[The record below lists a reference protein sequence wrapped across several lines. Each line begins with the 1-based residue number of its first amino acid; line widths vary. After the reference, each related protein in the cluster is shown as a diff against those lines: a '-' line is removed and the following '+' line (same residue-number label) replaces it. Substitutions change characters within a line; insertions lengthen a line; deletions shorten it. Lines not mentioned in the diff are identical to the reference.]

1 MGYTHYWD
9 TNEDLTPEEWNEV
22 TEKSNTI
29 IQHCQNQGI
38 QLVYDFDEG
47 DQLPVIDG
55 SHILFNG
62 LEEEGHE
69 TFILTR
75 SQTNFCFCKTAR
87 KEYDLAVTMILIAV
101 YNAAPSKVSVRSDG
115 DLSDWE
121 EATQTYQNLF
131 GDFQMPPEIGP

>member
-1 MGYTHYWD
+1 LGYTHYWD

-22 TEKSNTI
+22 TEKANTI
-29 IQHCQNQGI
+29 IQHCQNLGI
-38 QLVYDFDEG
+38 QLVYEFDEP
-47 DQLPVIDG
+47 DSLVMIDD
-55 SHILFNG
+55 SQIRFNG

-69 TFILTR
+69 TFFLTR
-75 SQTNFCFCKTAR
+75 PQTDFCFCKTAR

-101 YNAAPSKVSVRSDG
+101 YNAAPSKVSVLSDG
-115 DLSDWE
+115 HLSDWE

>member
-22 TEKSNTI
+22 TEKANTI
-29 IQHCQNQGI
+29 IQHCQNLGI
-38 QLVYDFDEG
+38 RLVYEYNEG
-47 DQLPVIDG
+47 DSLVMIDD
-55 SHILFNG
+55 SHIRFNG

-131 GDFQMPPEIGP
+131 GDFQMPPEI